1 MRVEDTS
8 LIKAQ
13 KQQILTKKKEKCSWP
28 CETFSE
34 IECFHLS
41 LKLERF
47 QITAICPRPQKIKF
61 NDRFVHDGLEEAI
74 YRPSKKSKAFRLN
87 VPITRFFPC
96 ECNLASLQRPDE

>member
-8 LIKAQ
+8 LTKAQ
-13 KQQILTKKKEKCSWP
+13 KQRILTKKKSSWP

-34 IECFHLS
+34 IECFHPS

-47 QITAICPRPQKIKF
+47 QITTICPRPQKIKF

-74 YRPSKKSKAFRLN
+74 YRPSKKSKAF
-87 VPITRFFPC
+87 
-96 ECNLASLQRPDE
+96 